1 MADIYEYWIGK
12 DVPYDEVWE
21 AYEKGQGYIDK
32 YHSMEVHLIQIKF
45 QQQPKELPLF
55 NFEAVYKTLK
65 GYFHDLK
72 YHCLDRQSYNSA
84 GPLFIYSVERAS
96 GVWEFL
102 GELRQILFFGSTLS
116 DEKLMGQK
124 IDNIDKK
131 MTILSK
137 YFGDSIVPEDYQKFM
152 NTKTPRQVERA
163 FQRMIKQRI
172 ESIKIS
178 QKPFLGNP
186 EETKSSLIDIKLLL
200 NKVDEDIE

>member
-1 MADIYEYWIGK
+1 MADLYEYWIGK
-12 DVPYDEVWE
+12 DVPYNDVWE

-72 YHCLDRQSYNSA
+72 YYCLDTQSYNSA
-84 GPLFIYSVERAS
+84 GPLFIYSVERSS

-124 IDNIDKK
+124 LDNIDKK
-131 MTILSK
+131 MTLLRK
-137 YFGDSIVPEDYQKFM
+137 YFGDSVVPEDYQKFM
-152 NTKTPRQVERA
+152 KANTPRQVEKA
-163 FQRMIKQRI
+163 FQRLIKQQI

-178 QKPFLGNP
+178 QKPFLGNI
-186 EETKSSLIDIKLLL
+186 EETKTSLIDIKSIL
-200 NKVDEDIE
+200 NEADENVE